1 MTDIL
6 QQLDVIHAEAV
17 RIAEHDKL
25 MKPDAIYFHERNDKH
40 VANICKLKNM
50 VKKVLDN
57 MATQTTEDKGEYYLT
72 DEQKADLGSTAG
84 EQTDDFNYIEFS
96 KTN

>member
-17 RIAEHDKL
+17 RIAGHDKL

-40 VANICKLKNM
+40 VANICKLRNM
-50 VKKVLDN
+50 VKKALDN
-57 MATQTTEDKGEYYLT
+57 MAAQTSEDNGEYYL
-72 DEQKADLGSTAG
+72 DGHEGHDLEIQQLLNQK
-84 EQTDDFNYIEFS
+84 
-96 KTN
+96 K